1 MFEDGG
7 SFHEA
12 SGKCPDE
19 FSRMPRV
26 IRCQLRNVCC
36 AIFFRRINVVGLAVV
51 IHKNGHVPAHLSFFK
66 ILLEHILGTYAFG
79 QCAGSQAGY
88 SFECLHGLVL
98 FIHVQG
104 PFARIDSPGLQELE
118 WPCGFCCR
126 CHPRVSGSISFP
138 LEFQVEPHH
147 VLSGLF
153 VVNHFGAFQDAALG
167 DGVGMVPLHHLQGDS
182 FVLPVIEVF
191 GGIAVNP
198 YLGIVS
204 CVPLHLVFPVP
215 VIGSLVV
222 QDAAAVGVDVRA
234 VVVRPDFS
242 GSEGSMFN
250 WGFCGGDGSR
260 TVKQAER
267 QKRFHGIYHGRDS
280 VEIEDG
286 EGSGWPYSLS
296 QARERAYRAYPVP

>member
-1 MFEDGG
+1 
-7 SFHEA
+7 
-12 SGKCPDE
+12 
-19 FSRMPRV
+19 MPRV
-26 IRCQLRNVCC
+26 IRRQLRDVKGDI
-36 AIFFRRINVVGLAVV
+36 AFRGIDVVGFSIVV
-51 IHKNGHVPAHLSFFK
+51 HKNGHVPAHLPAGIVPADDADVVGHF
-66 ILLEHILGTYAFG
+66 LGEFG
-79 QCAGSQAGY
+79 R
-88 SFECLHGLVL
+88 LIL

-104 PFARIDSPGLQELE
+104 PFARVDSPGLQELE

-147 VLSGLF
+147 VLSCLF

-204 CVPLHLVFPVP
+204 CVPLHLVFSVP

-242 GSEGSMFN
+242 GSEGGVFN
-250 WGFCGGDGSR
+250 WGFCCGNGEKAACQISGKDGC
-260 TVKQAER
+260 
-267 QKRFHGIYHGRDS
+267 
-280 VEIEDG
+280 
-286 EGSGWPYSLS
+286 
-296 QARERAYRAYPVP
+296 